1 MAIQWN
7 LDGRYYE
14 TCNCDFICPCVPTQ
28 MAAQPSKGDCTF
40 AMGFDVERGRY
51 GNVALDGFGFIVVGH
66 TPEAMN
72 KGNWSVGLIVDDG
85 ASAEQ
90 RDALG
95 AIVSGAAGGPMAA
108 LSGLIANFLG
118 VESARVRFQDD
129 GTRWTVEA
137 PGLVDMTATPA
148 MGLDPN
154 AREPIH
160 LDNTGHPAAN
170 RFALAHVAR
179 SRVHAFGLDWDDTT
193 GRNNGQF
200 APFAWQ
206 GAA

>member
-1 MAIQWN
+1 
-7 LDGRYYE
+7 
-14 TCNCDFICPCVPTQ
+14 
-28 MAAQPSKGDCTF
+28 
-40 AMGFDVERGRY
+40 
-51 GNVALDGFGFIVVGH
+51 
-66 TPEAMN
+66 MN
-72 KGNWSVGLIVDDG
+72 KGNWSVGLVVDER
-85 ASAEQ
+85 ATAEQ

-95 AIVSGAAGGPMAA
+95 AIVGGAAGGPMAA
-108 LSGLIANFLG
+108 LSGLITNFLG

-137 PGLVDMTATPA
+137 PGLVDMAATPA

-170 RFALAHVAR
+170 RFALAHVAH

-206 GAA
+206 GAAA